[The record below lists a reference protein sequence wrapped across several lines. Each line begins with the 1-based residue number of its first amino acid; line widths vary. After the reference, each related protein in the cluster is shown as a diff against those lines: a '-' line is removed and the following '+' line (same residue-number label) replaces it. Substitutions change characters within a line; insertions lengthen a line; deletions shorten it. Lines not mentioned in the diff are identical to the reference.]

1 MNDQSIISF
10 GKYAGTKLANV
21 PASYLLWLR
30 NQYDVDPPHSQKG
43 LDLEE
48 YIDKELLEANCHS
61 YSEGYDNG
69 YIDGREESDGK

>member
-48 YIDKELLEANCHS
+48 YIDENLVVIQMEAKRERAANRKEK
-61 YSEGYDNG
+61 YRDGDN
-69 YIDGREESDGK
+69 